1 MGKIARFFGLE
12 KAPQGRKAGS
22 TTVKKEAL
30 RIGRQVSMSDAEW
43 QTIDEEAKRR
53 GLSRSALIRLAIE
66 RLMKDSL

>member
-12 KAPQGRKAGS
+12 KAPQGRKTGS

-30 RIGRQVSMSDAEW
+30 RIGRQVSMSEAEW
-43 QTIDEEAKRR
+43 QMINEEAKKR

-66 RLMKDSL
+66 KLKKESL